1 MMVVVGKDKTD
12 GTKKK
17 KNTKGGQGEKVL
29 GSKPARTQGLDSS
42 RASLSRASRFFP
54 VASQHQV
61 LQDLSITRGAIVC
74 AFACSRLAAAERTHT
89 CVRHG
94 AAQHSLSSNTQS
106 QHTFIP
112 LFVSCSSVLVY
123 APQTW
128 NTA

>member
-1 MMVVVGKDKTD
+1 MRKDGRGVRGVVVVVGKDKTD

-74 AFACSRLAAAERTHT
+74 AFACSRLAAAERTSQPIIEHT
-89 CVRHG
+89 STSHYY
-94 AAQHSLSSNTQS
+94 
-106 QHTFIP
+106 P
-112 LFVSCSSVLVY
+112 SVCIL
-123 APQTW
+123 
-128 NTA
+128 